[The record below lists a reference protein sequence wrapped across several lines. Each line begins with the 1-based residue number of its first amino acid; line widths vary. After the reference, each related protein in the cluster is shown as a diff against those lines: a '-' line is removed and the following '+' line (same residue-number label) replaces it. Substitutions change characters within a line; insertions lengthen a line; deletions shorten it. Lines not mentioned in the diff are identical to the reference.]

1 MSKTYGIPSDSL
13 LWTCHFFLRYIFS
26 NFGTK
31 LWHVLSYVCP
41 LLVKLFSQNF
51 KGPKIHLLHSYSK
64 PGPAEPGFRCVSPHN
79 YYGCTFW
86 VYIQC
91 TRYLVEVHFSLS
103 VPCGMRW
110 EQCEHGREGTI
121 FSFYNWIKKIKTKYL
136 ENRLSKL
143 RIIFTFELSS
153 REELQN
159 YMPC

>member
-91 TRYLVEVHFSLS
+91 TRYLVEVHFSLN

-110 EQCEHGREGTI
+110 EAVWTWGWGHNFLLLYLNHESKISKRNI
-121 FSFYNWIKKIKTKYL
+121 FRTVYQITNHFHFRAFL
-136 ENRLSKL
+136 A
-143 RIIFTFELSS
+143 
-153 REELQN
+153 
-159 YMPC
+159 